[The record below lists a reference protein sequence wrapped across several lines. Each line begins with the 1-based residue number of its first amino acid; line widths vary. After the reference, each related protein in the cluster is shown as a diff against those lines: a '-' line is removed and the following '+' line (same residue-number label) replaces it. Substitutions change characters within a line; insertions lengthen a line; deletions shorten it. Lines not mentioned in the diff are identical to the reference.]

1 MVSEEVEVMARTT
14 PVDSLPDQWRAA
26 YERDRQGQAVYADP
40 APERRAGRMLAAFVV
55 TGLAFLA
62 LPGTLLGVWNLITI
76 AEHHAITAASTA
88 WIQAHGHAQLFG
100 WVGTFIL
107 GISLYTLPKFRGHAL
122 KRFGEAWTV
131 WALWTLGVAGRWW
144 AGFDS
149 WHWRPALVGSAL
161 LELAAFA
168 LAQHILVWG
177 AGTDAAGQPGTA
189 GKKPSDLGS
198 WLGIFGFAS
207 LGVALVIN
215 FVIAVELVRTSNLP
229 IYPAAADRTFLLV
242 ALWGFTVP
250 VAWGYSTRFVTI
262 FLGLEPPVHKAA
274 LALGAGIAL
283 VVLLAIVRAFLPA
296 DLVAMLVTGAA
307 IWALQVFRA
316 SVRPPKLLG
325 VYRRY
330 PAFIRVAYGW
340 LVAGAVL
347 GLAADLLPRASG
359 LGGASRHAITVG
371 FVATLIFAIGPRILP
386 AFLSGRELFSARLMA
401 ASLWILNLGCLLR
414 VSSEIVAYS
423 SGGAAW
429 IILPVSALLELTGV
443 VIFVVNLGATLT
455 QPMPAWFPPEG
466 ANARL
471 PVYWY
476 VTSFPKTRAIL
487 IESGLETLARVRDV
501 PRSLSLGEAVAADG
515 ADLDQTL
522 ARLREFFRQRQPRR
536 TGR

>member
-1 MVSEEVEVMARTT
+1 MVTNEVEVVAQTT
-14 PVDSLPDQWRAA
+14 PADSLPDAWQVA
-26 YERDRQGQAVYADP
+26 YARDRQGQALYADP
-40 APERRAGRMLAAFVV
+40 APERRAGRMLAAFVI

-76 AEHHAITAASTA
+76 AEHHAMTGASVA

-122 KRFGEAWTV
+122 KRFGEAWAV

-144 AGFDS
+144 AGFS
-149 WHWRPALVGSAL
+149 TGHWRPVLLGSAL
-161 LELAAFA
+161 LEVAAFA

-177 AGTDAAGQPGTA
+177 AGTDAAGKLGTA

-198 WLGIFGFAS
+198 WLGIFGFTA
-207 LGVALVIN
+207 LGLALLIN
-215 FVIAVELVRTSNLP
+215 LIIAIDLLRTSVLP
-229 IYPAAADRTFLLV
+229 VYPAAADRTFLLV

-274 LALGAGIAL
+274 LGLGAGIGL
-283 VVLLAIVRAFLPA
+283 VVLLAIARPFLPA
-296 DLVAMLVTGAA
+296 DFVALLVTAAA
-307 IWALQVFRA
+307 IWALRVFHPA
-316 SVRPPKLLG
+316 VRPAKLLG

-330 PAFIRVAYGW
+330 PAFIRLAYVW
-340 LVAGAVL
+340 LVIGAVL
-347 GLAADLLPRASG
+347 GLLADLIPQVAG
-359 LGGASRHAITVG
+359 LGGASRHALTVG

-386 AFLSGRELFSARLMA
+386 AFLSGRELFSSRLMA

-414 VSSEIVAYS
+414 VSSETVAYS
-423 SGGAAW
+423 NGGAAW
-429 IILPVSALLELTGV
+429 LILPVSALLELTAV

-466 ANARL
+466 ANANL

-487 IESGLETLARVRDV
+487 IESGLETLARVREV
-501 PRSLSLGEAVAADG
+501 PRSLSLGEAAAADG
-515 ADLDQTL
+515 ADLDETL

-536 TGR
+536 AGR